1 MEPSSRPLAHPG
13 SLEEAVR
20 QVILDNTRMGYTCQ
34 RLVGE
39 TENGQASN
47 LRVACSRVISSPV
60 GLQETEEA
68 LGGLPQL
75 LTIEDFVSH
84 WGAEWGFDETD
95 VQLAQEGAEYYDAVA
110 GFTRFFAAEG
120 AASTPAAGPSH
131 SPSETGAR
139 IKLAPSILSADIA
152 RLGEQV
158 AEAVEAGADYIHV
171 DVMDG
176 HYVPNL
182 TFGPLVVEAL
192 RPLTQ
197 LPLDVHLMVEEPD
210 RIIPEFA
217 RAGASIIT
225 VHPEACRH
233 LHRTIQNVKEAGC
246 RVGVALNPG
255 TSLNA
260 VVEVL
265 ADLDLALVMTVNP
278 GFGGPEVHRVG
289 AGQGGTAP
297 GHPGRQRLHG
307 GAGGGRGR
315 QRRDGAQDRRRGG
328 QSPRGGLGRLQPPRE
343 RDGGAGPHPP
353 ERWLVVTPRPG
364 GRPSHCPGS

>member
-34 RLVGE
+34 RLVVE

-246 RVGVALNPG
+246 RAGVALNPG

-260 VVEVL
+260 VEEVL

-278 GFGGPEVHRVG
+278 GFGGQKFIESVLGKVERLRGILDDNGYTAELEVD
-289 AGQGGTAP
+289 GGINAETAP
-297 GHPGRQRLHG
+297 RIVAA
-307 GAGGGRGR
+307 GARVLVAGSAVFN
-315 QRRDGAQDRRRGG
+315 RRESVTAA
-328 QSPRGGLGRLQPPRE
+328 LGRIRQSI
-343 RDGGAGPHPP
+343 G
-353 ERWLVVTPRPG
+353 W
-364 GRPSHCPGS
+364 

>member
-34 RLVGE
+34 RLVVE

-75 LTIEDFVSH
+75 LTIEDFVGH

-95 VQLAQEGAEYYDAVA
+95 LQLAQEGAEYYDAVA

-260 VVEVL
+260 VEEVL

-278 GFGGPEVHRVG
+278 GFGGQKFIESVLGKVERLRGILDDNGYTAELEVD
-289 AGQGGTAP
+289 GGVNAETAP
-297 GHPGRQRLHG
+297 RIVAA
-307 GAGGGRGR
+307 GARVLVAGSAVFN
-315 QRRDGAQDRRRGG
+315 RRESVTAA
-328 QSPRGGLGRLQPPRE
+328 LGRIRQSI
-343 RDGGAGPHPP
+343 G
-353 ERWLVVTPRPG
+353 W
-364 GRPSHCPGS
+364 

>member
-34 RLVGE
+34 RLVVE

-84 WGAEWGFDETD
+84 WGVEWGFDETD

-176 HYVPNL
+176 RYVPNL

-246 RVGVALNPG
+246 RAGVALNPG

-260 VVEVL
+260 VEEVL

-278 GFGGPEVHRVG
+278 GFGGQKFIESVLGKVERLRGILDDNGYTAELEVD
-289 AGQGGTAP
+289 GGINAETAP
-297 GHPGRQRLHG
+297 RIVAA
-307 GAGGGRGR
+307 GARVLVAGSAVFN
-315 QRRDGAQDRRRGG
+315 RRESVTAA
-328 QSPRGGLGRLQPPRE
+328 LGRIRQSI
-343 RDGGAGPHPP
+343 G
-353 ERWLVVTPRPG
+353 W
-364 GRPSHCPGS
+364 

>member
-20 QVILDNTRMGYTCQ
+20 QVILDNTRMSYTCQ
-34 RLVGE
+34 RLVVE

-120 AASTPAAGPSH
+120 AASTPTAGPSH

-260 VVEVL
+260 VEEVL

-278 GFGGPEVHRVG
+278 GFGGQKFIESVLGKVERLRGILDDNGYTAELEVD
-289 AGQGGTAP
+289 GGVNAETAP
-297 GHPGRQRLHG
+297 RIVAA
-307 GAGGGRGR
+307 GARVLVAGSAVFN
-315 QRRDGAQDRRRGG
+315 RRESVTAA
-328 QSPRGGLGRLQPPRE
+328 LGRIRQSI
-343 RDGGAGPHPP
+343 G
-353 ERWLVVTPRPG
+353 W
-364 GRPSHCPGS
+364 

>member
-34 RLVGE
+34 RLVVE

-120 AASTPAAGPSH
+120 AASTPTAGPSH

-246 RVGVALNPG
+246 RAGVALNPG

-260 VVEVL
+260 VEEVL

-278 GFGGPEVHRVG
+278 GFGGQKFIESVLGKVERLRGILDDNGYTAELEVD
-289 AGQGGTAP
+289 GGINAETAP
-297 GHPGRQRLHG
+297 RIVAA
-307 GAGGGRGR
+307 GARVLVAGSAVFN
-315 QRRDGAQDRRRGG
+315 RRESVTAA
-328 QSPRGGLGRLQPPRE
+328 LGRIRQSI
-343 RDGGAGPHPP
+343 G
-353 ERWLVVTPRPG
+353 W
-364 GRPSHCPGS
+364 

>member
-34 RLVGE
+34 RLVVE

-176 HYVPNL
+176 RYVPNL

-246 RVGVALNPG
+246 RAGVALNPG

-260 VVEVL
+260 VEEVL

-278 GFGGPEVHRVG
+278 GFGGQKFIESVLGKVERLRGILDDNGYTAELEVD
-289 AGQGGTAP
+289 GGINAETAP
-297 GHPGRQRLHG
+297 RIVAA
-307 GAGGGRGR
+307 GARVLVAGSAVFN
-315 QRRDGAQDRRRGG
+315 RRESVTAA
-328 QSPRGGLGRLQPPRE
+328 LGRIRQSV
-343 RDGGAGPHPP
+343 G
-353 ERWLVVTPRPG
+353 W
-364 GRPSHCPGS
+364 

>member
-1 MEPSSRPLAHPG
+1 MEPSSRPLTHPG

-20 QVILDNTRMGYTCQ
+20 QVILDNTRMGYTYQ
-34 RLVGE
+34 RLVVE
-39 TENGQASN
+39 TENVQASN
-47 LRVACSRVISSPV
+47 LRVACSRVISSPA

-75 LTIEDFVSH
+75 LTIEDFVSR
-84 WGAEWGFDETD
+84 WGTEWGFDETD

-110 GFTRFFAAEG
+110 GSTRFFAAED

-131 SPSETGAR
+131 RPSETGAR
-139 IKLAPSILSADIA
+139 IKLAPSILSADSA

-246 RVGVALNPG
+246 RAGVALNPG

-260 VVEVL
+260 VDEVL
-265 ADLDLALVMTVNP
+265 PDLDLVLVMTVNP
-278 GFGGPEVHRVG
+278 GFGGQKFIESVLGKVERLRGILDVNGYTAELEVD
-289 AGQGGTAP
+289 GGINAETAP
-297 GHPGRQRLHG
+297 RIVAA
-307 GAGGGRGR
+307 GARVLVAGSAVFNHRESVT
-315 QRRDGAQDRRRGG
+315 AA
-328 QSPRGGLGRLQPPRE
+328 LGRIRQSV
-343 RDGGAGPHPP
+343 G
-353 ERWLVVTPRPG
+353 W
-364 GRPSHCPGS
+364 

>member
-34 RLVGE
+34 RLVVE

-246 RVGVALNPG
+246 RAGVALNPG

-260 VVEVL
+260 VEEVL

-278 GFGGPEVHRVG
+278 GFGGQKFIESVLGKVKRLRGILDDNGYTAELEVD
-289 AGQGGTAP
+289 GGINAETAP
-297 GHPGRQRLHG
+297 RIVAA
-307 GAGGGRGR
+307 GARVLVAGSAVFN
-315 QRRDGAQDRRRGG
+315 RRESVTAA
-328 QSPRGGLGRLQPPRE
+328 LGRIRQSI
-343 RDGGAGPHPP
+343 G
-353 ERWLVVTPRPG
+353 W
-364 GRPSHCPGS
+364 

>member
-34 RLVGE
+34 RLVVE

-84 WGAEWGFDETD
+84 WGVEWGFDETD

-260 VVEVL
+260 VEEVL

-278 GFGGPEVHRVG
+278 GFGGQKFIESVLGKVERLRGILDDNGYTAELEVD
-289 AGQGGTAP
+289 GGINAETAP
-297 GHPGRQRLHG
+297 RIVAA
-307 GAGGGRGR
+307 GARVLVAGSAVFN
-315 QRRDGAQDRRRGG
+315 RRESVTAA
-328 QSPRGGLGRLQPPRE
+328 LGRIRQSI
-343 RDGGAGPHPP
+343 G
-353 ERWLVVTPRPG
+353 W
-364 GRPSHCPGS
+364 

>member
-131 SPSETGAR
+131 SPPETGAR

-246 RVGVALNPG
+246 RAGVALNPG

-260 VVEVL
+260 VEEVL

-278 GFGGPEVHRVG
+278 GFGGQKFIESVLGKVERLRGILDDNGYTAELEVD
-289 AGQGGTAP
+289 GGINAETAP
-297 GHPGRQRLHG
+297 RIVAA
-307 GAGGGRGR
+307 GARVLVAGSAVFN
-315 QRRDGAQDRRRGG
+315 RRESVTAA
-328 QSPRGGLGRLQPPRE
+328 LGRIRQSI
-343 RDGGAGPHPP
+343 G
-353 ERWLVVTPRPG
+353 W
-364 GRPSHCPGS
+364 

>member
-34 RLVGE
+34 RLVVE

-260 VVEVL
+260 VEEVL

-278 GFGGPEVHRVG
+278 GFGGQKFIESVLGKVERLRGILDDNGYTAELEVD
-289 AGQGGTAP
+289 GGINAETAP
-297 GHPGRQRLHG
+297 RIVAA
-307 GAGGGRGR
+307 GARVLVAGSAVFN
-315 QRRDGAQDRRRGG
+315 RRESVTAA
-328 QSPRGGLGRLQPPRE
+328 LGRIRQSI
-343 RDGGAGPHPP
+343 G
-353 ERWLVVTPRPG
+353 W
-364 GRPSHCPGS
+364 

>member
-1 MEPSSRPLAHPG
+1 MQGGSFMEPSSRPLAHPG

-34 RLVGE
+34 RLVVE

-260 VVEVL
+260 VEEVL

-278 GFGGPEVHRVG
+278 GFGGQKFIESVLGKVERLRGILDDNGYTAELEVD
-289 AGQGGTAP
+289 GGINAETAP
-297 GHPGRQRLHG
+297 RIVAA
-307 GAGGGRGR
+307 GARVLVAGSAVFN
-315 QRRDGAQDRRRGG
+315 RRESVTAA
-328 QSPRGGLGRLQPPRE
+328 LGRIRQSI
-343 RDGGAGPHPP
+343 G
-353 ERWLVVTPRPG
+353 W
-364 GRPSHCPGS
+364 

>member
-34 RLVGE
+34 RLVVE

-176 HYVPNL
+176 RYVPNL

-260 VVEVL
+260 VEEVL

-278 GFGGPEVHRVG
+278 GFGGQKFIESVLGKVERLRGILDDNGYTAELEVD
-289 AGQGGTAP
+289 GGINAETAP
-297 GHPGRQRLHG
+297 RIVAA
-307 GAGGGRGR
+307 GARVLVAGSAVFN
-315 QRRDGAQDRRRGG
+315 RRESVTAA
-328 QSPRGGLGRLQPPRE
+328 LGRIRQSI
-343 RDGGAGPHPP
+343 G
-353 ERWLVVTPRPG
+353 W
-364 GRPSHCPGS
+364 

>member
-34 RLVGE
+34 RLVVE

-176 HYVPNL
+176 HYVPSL

-260 VVEVL
+260 VEEVL

-278 GFGGPEVHRVG
+278 GFGGQKFIESVLGKVERLRGILDDNGYTAELEVD
-289 AGQGGTAP
+289 GGINAETAP
-297 GHPGRQRLHG
+297 RIVAA
-307 GAGGGRGR
+307 GARVLVAGSAVFN
-315 QRRDGAQDRRRGG
+315 RRESVTAA
-328 QSPRGGLGRLQPPRE
+328 LGRIRQSI
-343 RDGGAGPHPP
+343 G
-353 ERWLVVTPRPG
+353 W
-364 GRPSHCPGS
+364 

>member
-1 MEPSSRPLAHPG
+1 MEPSSRPLTHPG

-20 QVILDNTRMGYTCQ
+20 QVIQDNTRMDYTYQ
-34 RLVGE
+34 RLVVE

-47 LRVACSRVISSPV
+47 LRVACSRVISSPA

-75 LTIEDFVSH
+75 LTIEDFVSR
-84 WGAEWGFDETD
+84 WGTEWGFDETD

-110 GFTRFFAAEG
+110 GSTRFFAAED
-120 AASTPAAGPSH
+120 AALAPAAGPSH
-131 SPSETGAR
+131 RPSETGAR

-197 LPLDVHLMVEEPD
+197 LPLDVHLMVEAPD
-210 RIIPEFA
+210 RIIPDFA

-246 RVGVALNPG
+246 RAGVALNPG

-260 VVEVL
+260 VDEVL
-265 ADLDLALVMTVNP
+265 PDLDLVLVMTVNP
-278 GFGGPEVHRVG
+278 GFGGQKFIESVLGKVKRLRGILDDNGYTAELEVD
-289 AGQGGTAP
+289 GGINAETAP
-297 GHPGRQRLHG
+297 RIVAA
-307 GAGGGRGR
+307 GARVLVAGSAVFNHRESVT
-315 QRRDGAQDRRRGG
+315 AA
-328 QSPRGGLGRLQPPRE
+328 LGRIRQSV
-343 RDGGAGPHPP
+343 G
-353 ERWLVVTPRPG
+353 W
-364 GRPSHCPGS
+364 

>member
-34 RLVGE
+34 RLVVE

-246 RVGVALNPG
+246 RAGVALNPG

-260 VVEVL
+260 VEEVL

-278 GFGGPEVHRVG
+278 GFGGQKFIESVLGKVERLRGILDDNGYTAELEVD
-289 AGQGGTAP
+289 GGVNAETAP
-297 GHPGRQRLHG
+297 RIVAA
-307 GAGGGRGR
+307 GARVLVAGSAVFN
-315 QRRDGAQDRRRGG
+315 RRESVTAA
-328 QSPRGGLGRLQPPRE
+328 LGRIRQSI
-343 RDGGAGPHPP
+343 G
-353 ERWLVVTPRPG
+353 W
-364 GRPSHCPGS
+364 